1 MQSFAMAADD
11 KLDPAIAEDALFN
24 YGKLQ
29 YELGGGAFNGAINVL
44 TRYVGQYPD
53 SPRVGEARSL
63 LIAAYYNS
71 NDYDAAYRA
80 IKSFPTQDADI
91 RAALQKITYFRGLEA
106 YSAGDMRAAQR
117 YLAESAAINVS
128 PKYSALNSFW
138 QGEIAFAQG
147 DYTVAAAK
155 YNAYLKRAPAART
168 NMPWRSTTS
177 ATAISRART
186 WPGRAVRSRSSSK
199 PIRPATATA
208 PMPTTGWATSAI
220 PTANSKRP

>member
-1 MQSFAMAADD
+1 MTQNASYHLADCYLRAGDKQAAMQAFAMAADD
-11 KLDPAIAEDALFN
+11 KLDPVIAEDALFN

-44 TRYVGQYPD
+44 TRYVAQYPD

-186 WPGRAVRSRSSSK
+186 
-199 PIRPATATA
+199 
-208 PMPTTGWATSAI
+208 
-220 PTANSKRP
+220 